1 MMNMLIYCQH
11 VLGIGHLFRTLEIAR
26 AMKEHRV
33 TLVLGGPPAA
43 ISLPGHVRVVQ
54 LPGLRMDADFSELSP
69 VDHGRSLDEVKAQ
82 RAEMLY
88 TLAEKLRPEVIM
100 IELFP
105 FGRNGF
111 SFELLPLL
119 QAVRNGELPSCK
131 VVCSLRDILV
141 EKKDRAKYEQR
152 VIDRLNSLFDALL
165 VHGDPRVVTLDA
177 TFTRMDDI
185 AIPVVYTGYICE
197 KSDPGAGSAL
207 KDQLRLQPGEKLIV
221 ASAGGGN
228 VGYRLLNAA
237 IKAYDL
243 LQFPVRMHIF
253 TGPYLPADD
262 FAALKQKT
270 VPGVRIQRFTDN
282 FPAWLAAADLSI
294 SMGGYNTSM
303 NVLAAGTPALILPFA
318 QNQEQRLRTEYLA
331 AISGI
336 TMLEESE
343 LSPGVMA
350 ENITAM
356 LAQTKTTSAVLLD
369 GAEKTNQWLS
379 RWMSEGTM
387 A

>member
-1 MMNMLIYCQH
+1 
-11 VLGIGHLFRTLEIAR
+11 
-26 AMKEHRV
+26 
-33 TLVLGGPPAA
+33 
-43 ISLPGHVRVVQ
+43 
-54 LPGLRMDADFSELSP
+54 
-69 VDHGRSLDEVKAQ
+69 
-82 RAEMLY
+82 
-88 TLAEKLRPEVIM
+88 
-100 IELFP
+100 
-105 FGRNGF
+105 
-111 SFELLPLL
+111 
-119 QAVRNGELPSCK
+119 
-131 VVCSLRDILV
+131 
-141 EKKDRAKYEQR
+141 
-152 VIDRLNSLFDALL
+152 
-165 VHGDPRVVTLDA
+165 
-177 TFTRMDDI
+177 MDDI

-197 KSDPGAGSAL
+197 QSDPGAGSAL

-221 ASAGGGN
+221 VSAGGGN
-228 VGYRLLNAA
+228 VGYSLLDAA

-262 FAALKQKT
+262 FASLKQKT
-270 VPGVRIQRFTDN
+270 VPGVRIQRFIDN

-318 QNQEQRLRTEYLA
+318 QNREQRLRTERLA

-356 LAQTKTTSAVLLD
+356 LAQTKKTPPVLLD